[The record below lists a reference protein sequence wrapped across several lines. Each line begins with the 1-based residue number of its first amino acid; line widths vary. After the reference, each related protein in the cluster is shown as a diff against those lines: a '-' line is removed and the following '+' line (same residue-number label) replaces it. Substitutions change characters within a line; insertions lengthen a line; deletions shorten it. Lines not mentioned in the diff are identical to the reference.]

1 MKNNFESKFIQNL
14 IYSNYGLR
22 VKAEQIEG
30 ELDDNFKLNYD
41 GKSYFFKVYPANS
54 DLEFVTFQSNL
65 LSNLKTFEKIILFL
79 ATAGFIIHLVL
90 ILLNNKGY
98 VDLSFFQGSLFVNP
112 ISAIYTPFSFILI
125 YEAFLLIY
133 YLPRSFTTSIAKQFE
148 IMSLILIR
156 KIFKDIPDVDL
167 SDNWILNENNLQ
179 LIYDLTG
186 VLIVFYLIYMFKK
199 LKENLPKL
207 PVHQNLERF
216 LGYKRL
222 ISLLLI
228 PTLIILCVFSFI
240 EWYGAVFIGGE
251 NSPNIDYLFFVEF
264 FGILILVDVF
274 ILLISFQY
282 TERYSQLVR
291 NTGFIISTILL
302 RLSFNAVG
310 LTSIILLISG
320 IVFGLIILY
329 IYNKMER
336 TSLVT

>member
-1 MKNNFESKFIQNL
+1 MTEKINNVFE
-14 IYSNYGLR
+14 
-22 VKAEQIEG
+22 
-30 ELDDNFKLNYD
+30 
-41 GKSYFFKVYPANS
+41 KVFS
-54 DLEFVTFQSNL
+54 D
-65 LSNLKTFEKIILFL
+65 SNLKTFEKIILFL

-98 VDLSFFQGSLFVNP
+98 LDLTFFEDSLFVNP

-167 SDNWILNENNLQ
+167 SDNWILNANNLQ

-207 PVHQNLERF
+207 PVHQNLKRF

-240 EWYGAVFIGGE
+240 EWYGAVFIGGKD
-251 NSPNIDYLFFVEF
+251 SPNIDYLFFVEF

-336 TSLVT
+336 TSLVTRT

>member
-1 MKNNFESKFIQNL
+1 MTEKINIVFGKVFSDRNL
-14 IYSNYGLR
+14 RI
-22 VKAEQIEG
+22 
-30 ELDDNFKLNYD
+30 
-41 GKSYFFKVYPANS
+41 
-54 DLEFVTFQSNL
+54 
-65 LSNLKTFEKIILFL
+65 FEKLILFL
-79 ATAGFIIHLVL
+79 ATGGFIIHLLL

-98 VDLSFFQGSLFVNP
+98 VDLYFFNDSLFVNP

-156 KIFKDIPDVDL
+156 KIFKDIPEVNL

-186 VLIVFYLIYMFKK
+186 VLIVFYLIYLFKK
-199 LKENLPKL
+199 LKDNLPQL
-207 PVHQNLERF
+207 PVHTNLERF
-216 LGYKRL
+216 LGYKKL

-228 PTLIILCVFSFI
+228 PTLILLCIFSFLD
-240 EWYGAVFIGGE
+240 WYGAVFNGGE

-310 LTSIILLISG
+310 LTSVILLISG

>member
-1 MKNNFESKFIQNL
+1 MTEKINIVFGKVFSRRN
-14 IYSNYGLR
+14 LR
-22 VKAEQIEG
+22 V
-30 ELDDNFKLNYD
+30 
-41 GKSYFFKVYPANS
+41 
-54 DLEFVTFQSNL
+54 
-65 LSNLKTFEKIILFL
+65 FEKLILFL
-79 ATAGFIIHLVL
+79 ATSGFIIHLLL

-98 VDLSFFQGSLFVNP
+98 VDLSFFNDSLFVNP

-156 KIFKDIPDVDL
+156 KIFKDIPEVNL

-186 VLIVFYLIYMFKK
+186 VLIVFYLIYLFKK
-199 LKENLPKL
+199 LKDNLPQL
-207 PVHQNLERF
+207 PVHTNLERF
-216 LGYKRL
+216 LGYKKL

-228 PTLIILCVFSFI
+228 PTLILLCIFSFLD
-240 EWYGAVFIGGE
+240 WYGAVFIGGE

-320 IVFGLIILY
+320 IIFGLIILY

>member
-1 MKNNFESKFIQNL
+1 MTEKINSIFE
-14 IYSNYGLR
+14 
-22 VKAEQIEG
+22 
-30 ELDDNFKLNYD
+30 
-41 GKSYFFKVYPANS
+41 KVFS
-54 DLEFVTFQSNL
+54 E
-65 LSNLKTFEKIILFL
+65 SNLKTFEKIILFL

-156 KIFKDIPDVDL
+156 KIFKDIPDVNL

-199 LKENLPKL
+199 LRENLPKL

-240 EWYGAVFIGGE
+240 DWYGAVFIGGE
-251 NSPNIDYLFFVEF
+251 DSPNIDYLFFVEF

>member
-1 MKNNFESKFIQNL
+1 MTEKINIVFGKVFSDRN
-14 IYSNYGLR
+14 LR
-22 VKAEQIEG
+22 V
-30 ELDDNFKLNYD
+30 
-41 GKSYFFKVYPANS
+41 
-54 DLEFVTFQSNL
+54 
-65 LSNLKTFEKIILFL
+65 FEKLILFL
-79 ATAGFIIHLVL
+79 ATSGFIIHLLL

-98 VDLSFFQGSLFVNP
+98 VDLSFFNDSLFVNP

-156 KIFKDIPDVDL
+156 KIFKDIPEVNL

-186 VLIVFYLIYMFKK
+186 VLIVFYLIYLFKK
-199 LKENLPKL
+199 LKDNLPQL
-207 PVHQNLERF
+207 PVHTNLERF
-216 LGYKRL
+216 LGYKKL

-228 PTLIILCVFSFI
+228 PTLILLCIFSFLD
-240 EWYGAVFIGGE
+240 WYGAVFIGGE

-320 IVFGLIILY
+320 IIFGLIILY

>member
-1 MKNNFESKFIQNL
+1 MTEKINIVF
-14 IYSNYGLR
+14 
-22 VKAEQIEG
+22 
-30 ELDDNFKLNYD
+30 D
-41 GKSYFFKVYPANS
+41 KVFS
-54 DLEFVTFQSNL
+54 D
-65 LSNLKTFEKIILFL
+65 SNLKVFEKLILFL
-79 ATAGFIIHLVL
+79 ATSGFIIHLVL
-90 ILLNNKGY
+90 ILLNNNGY
-98 VDLSFFQGSLFVNP
+98 IGLSFFSDSLFVNP

-156 KIFKDIPDVDL
+156 KIFKDIPDVNL

-179 LIYDLTG
+179 LIYDLMG
-186 VLIVFYLIYMFKK
+186 VLVVFYLIYLFKK
-199 LKENLPKL
+199 LKENLPQL
-207 PVHQNLERF
+207 PVHTNLERF
-216 LGYKRL
+216 LGYKKL

-228 PTLIILCVFSFI
+228 PTLILLCIFSFLD
-240 EWYGAVFIGGE
+240 WYGAVFIGGE

-302 RLSFNAVG
+302 RLSFNADG
-310 LTSIILLISG
+310 LTSILLLISG